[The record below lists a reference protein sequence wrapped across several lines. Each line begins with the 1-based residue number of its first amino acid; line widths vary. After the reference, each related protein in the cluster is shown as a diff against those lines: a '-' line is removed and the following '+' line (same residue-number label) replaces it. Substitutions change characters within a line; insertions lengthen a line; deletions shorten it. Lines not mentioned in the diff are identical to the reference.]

1 MALLRVKRNGA
12 SHLDFLM
19 NLEEQF
25 RLVEYDE
32 MTGPAFLTHLFL
44 EQSDQTMAK
53 IAIEILSTKSEGSI
67 DSLRSQ
73 MKDTEASLW

>member
-25 RLVEYDE
+25 ILVKYDE

-44 EQSDQTMAK
+44 EKSDQTMEK
-53 IAIEILSTKSEGSI
+53 IATEILSTKSEGSI